1 MGVGVLWGESR
12 RGGGGGGGPWGGG
25 PGGGVGEGPSG
36 FWTPREG
43 LEVQGTLSPS
53 SSGVW
58 ARESLPVEAPL
69 SSAAWDLRKDPPQF
83 SRTALAAATD

>member
-1 MGVGVLWGESR
+1 MGVGVLWGESL
-12 RGGGGGGGPWGGG
+12 GGQGLREGSLREGPLV
-25 PGGGVGEGPSG
+25 GVGEGPSG